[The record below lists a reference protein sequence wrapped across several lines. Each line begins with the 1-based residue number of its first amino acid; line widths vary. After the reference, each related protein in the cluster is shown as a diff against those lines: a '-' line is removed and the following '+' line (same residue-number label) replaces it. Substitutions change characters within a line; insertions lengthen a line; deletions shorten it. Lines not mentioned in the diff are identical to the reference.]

1 MLVKK
6 LHKDAIIPNYTT
18 MGAVAFDVRAL
29 EDIIIVPKFGVYK
42 VRTGLAF
49 AVPEGYELSVRP
61 RSGLSIKYPNYIANS
76 PGTIDYDY
84 RGELMVLVINNT
96 DTSWQI
102 RKGDRIAQCVLSPI
116 ERCYFELVD
125 ELPETERGSGGFGH
139 TGIK

>member
-1 MLVKK
+1 MLIKK
-6 LHKDAIIPNYTT
+6 LHEDGIVPNYTT
-18 MGAVAFDVRAL
+18 TGAVAFDVRAL
-29 EDIIIVPKFGVYK
+29 EDIVIVPKFGVYK

-61 RSGLSIKYPNYIANS
+61 RSGLSIRYPNYIANS

-96 DTSWQI
+96 DASWQI

-116 ERCYFELVD
+116 EKCHFELVD
-125 ELPETERGSGGFGH
+125 ELPETERGAGGFGH
-139 TGIK
+139 TGVK